1 MEQNEKAAINA
12 KRKKRGLL
20 PLEEK
25 MGLDKTTDYMAP
37 SAPPPDLARPGMLPN
52 AAASALEDNSGEMG
66 DRVRNKIKNR
76 RGV

>member
-25 MGLDKTTDYMAP
+25 MGLDKTTDYMSP
-37 SAPPPDLARPGMLPN
+37 SAPSPDLARPGMFPN
-52 AAASALEDNSGEMG
+52 AAASTLEDGYGAMG
-66 DRVRNKIKNR
+66 DRVRGKIKER